1 MAIQGKKLSPALE
14 FIDDPTVGELY
25 ADAVSGYGIINGTV
39 AITLEAARWD
49 YDQADSSPKRVVVAR
64 LRMSVPAAQNLAL
77 GLFDFLARR
86 GLDPARKPPD
96 EPVQ

>member
-1 MAIQGKKLSPALE
+1 MAIKGKKPSSALE
-14 FIDDPTVGELY
+14 FIDAPTVGELY
-25 ADAVSGYGIINGTV
+25 ADAVSGYGLVNGTV

-49 YDQADSSPKRVVVAR
+49 HDQGDSMPKRVVVAR

-77 GLFDFLARR
+77 GLFDFLAGR
-86 GLDPARKPPD
+86 GLDPARKPPE